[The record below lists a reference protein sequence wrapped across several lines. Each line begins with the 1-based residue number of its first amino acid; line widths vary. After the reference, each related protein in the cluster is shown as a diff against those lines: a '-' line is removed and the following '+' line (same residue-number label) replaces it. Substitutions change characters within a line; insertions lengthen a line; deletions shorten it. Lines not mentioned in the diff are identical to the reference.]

1 MTRARALSTP
11 IFSRASSRAPK
22 AKAQS
27 RYCIRSTFCAM
38 SSANWEHLANEPHPA
53 KWLSTADASRIASAQ
68 ERKLSL
74 LSFELGEQEYALPLD
89 RVREIIQL
97 PQNISEV
104 ARSET
109 AVLGVVTLRDQ
120 LLPLVSLRA
129 LLGMPLES
137 GRKDPGKVV
146 VLPMGGGA
154 VGVVTDRTREILHVS
169 PETIDPAPALLTRG
183 EGDAEIT
190 SICRLDQGRRLVALL
205 SPDNLFRS
213 DLVRRVLSEQN
224 PASDVSESQIDGD
237 GMADEQFIIF
247 RLGDQE
253 YGIAIAAVDEI
264 ARLPE
269 QIVRLPKAPA
279 FIDGVINMRG
289 VVVPIVD
296 LRRRFDI
303 ASLEAAT
310 SRRILVLSI
319 GGGKT
324 GFIVD
329 GVSEVMKIPADAIS
343 PTPEISTEQM
353 RLVGRVANLDSHNR
367 MILLVDAAQLLD
379 RIEADVLAKFDRRSD
394 QRCGSFV
401 IKLLIA
407 DDSALMR
414 KLLEGIFQE
423 EGDFDIR
430 LARNGNEALELVR
443 SFDPQVVT
451 LDVQMPGMDGLS
463 CLSQI
468 MIESPRP
475 VVMISALTEE
485 GADATLE
492 AIELGAVDFV
502 AKPKGL
508 VSLEI
513 DQLRPILIEKMRGA
527 AQAKIRR
534 THRLT
539 ERIRH
544 QFSRHRHSSERARA
558 PRPTRP
564 LERANPAPGLVLIG
578 SSTGGP
584 AALDIVLPQLAA
596 GSFLA
601 CPSCPAHALQLHG
614 SIRQAARPCMRIER
628 RRSEP
633 PNAIAARHNL
643 HRAR

>member
-1 MTRARALSTP
+1 MPLAPPSLLGVANLHGVVLPVVDLRRLLHLSESPLDEATRVIIIDAGAPVGFVVDRVDNLVVIASHRIEQSDAGAGAINPAFLAGIVKGAEGESTIRILHPKHLLRDEFSQLAASRQRATSGQT
-11 IFSRASSRAPK
+11 
-22 AKAQS
+22 
-27 RYCIRSTFCAM
+27 
-38 SSANWEHLANEPHPA
+38 
-53 KWLSTADASRIASAQ
+53 LSTADASRNAAAQ

-104 ARSET
+104 ARSES

-183 EGDAEIT
+183 EGEAEIT
-190 SICRLDQGRRLVALL
+190 SICRLEQGRRLVALL

-213 DLVRRVLSEQN
+213 DLVRRVLSEHNQ
-224 PASDVSESQIDGD
+224 ASDTGESRINGD

-247 RLGDQE
+247 RLGGQE

-264 ARLPE
+264 ARLPD

-303 ASLEAAT
+303 DSTDPAT

-329 GVSEVMKIPADAIS
+329 GISEVMKIPTDAIS
-343 PTPEISTEQM
+343 PTPEVSIEQM
-353 RLVGRVANLDSHNR
+353 RLVGRVANLDLHQR

-394 QRCGSFV
+394 SV
-401 IKLLIA
+401 A
-407 DDSALMR
+407 
-414 KLLEGIFQE
+414 
-423 EGDFDIR
+423 
-430 LARNGNEALELVR
+430 EA
-443 SFDPQVVT
+443 S
-451 LDVQMPGMDGLS
+451 
-463 CLSQI
+463 
-468 MIESPRP
+468 
-475 VVMISALTEE
+475 
-485 GADATLE
+485 
-492 AIELGAVDFV
+492 
-502 AKPKGL
+502 
-508 VSLEI
+508 
-513 DQLRPILIEKMRGA
+513 
-527 AQAKIRR
+527 
-534 THRLT
+534 
-539 ERIRH
+539 
-544 QFSRHRHSSERARA
+544 
-558 PRPTRP
+558 
-564 LERANPAPGLVLIG
+564 
-578 SSTGGP
+578 
-584 AALDIVLPQLAA
+584 
-596 GSFLA
+596 
-601 CPSCPAHALQLHG
+601 
-614 SIRQAARPCMRIER
+614 
-628 RRSEP
+628 
-633 PNAIAARHNL
+633 
-643 HRAR
+643 